1 MTGEKARS
9 KTDLSQVRR
18 GSSVIVFSGSY
29 LVYIYDFFMNV
40 PQSGHRRYLCYKKKL
55 RKKKKGMCS
64 MEKEQ
69 KIRMCIQ
76 TYVNLYGVVPSAQE
90 LLEWLG
96 VSYEDMIPEFFDQK
110 IVA

>member
-1 MTGEKARS
+1 
-9 KTDLSQVRR
+9 
-18 GSSVIVFSGSY
+18 
-29 LVYIYDFFMNV
+29 
-40 PQSGHRRYLCYKKKL
+40 
-55 RKKKKGMCS
+55 

-76 TYVNLYGVVPSAQE
+76 TYVNLYGVVASAQE